1 MTAMTDPR
9 RISTTLPRD
18 LHERLAQVARE
29 ERRSL
34 ASMLAI
40 AVEDWLRQDV
50 RHARSCGRV
59 SRSTAPATEP
69 EEG

>member
-1 MTAMTDPR
+1 MMTAMTDPR

-18 LHERLAQVARE
+18 LHERLTEVARE

-40 AVEDWLRQDV
+40 AVEDWLRQ
-50 RHARSCGRV
+50 RRRE
-59 SRSTAPATEP
+59 REATR
-69 EEG
+69 EGVE